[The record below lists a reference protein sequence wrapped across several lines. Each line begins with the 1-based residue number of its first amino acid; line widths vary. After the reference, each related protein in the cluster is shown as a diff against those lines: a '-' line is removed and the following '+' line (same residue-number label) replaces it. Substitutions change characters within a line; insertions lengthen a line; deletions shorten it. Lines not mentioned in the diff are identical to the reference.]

1 MAVILRKCDM
11 RIRQGFTLMELL
23 VVLLII
29 GILSTVALRTIDATR
44 DRGLFDETTTEMN
57 KLVQAMVGNPDL
69 TSDGRRV
76 DFGFYGDMERLP
88 DSPAELVKNTTGSI
102 YWHGPY
108 FKLMRAGDTAS
119 YRYDGW
125 GGIYTFNPSNGWL
138 AASGNGKF
146 PMTVKVADT
155 ITQLSDNIV
164 AGTITDIDDAPPGT
178 NTVLTPLTVTLY
190 YNNPDVH
197 GGNAD
202 TTAVPD
208 IDGHYEFSLT
218 STTPGG
224 RIGVPI
230 GVHKMVA
237 KWGNRDSLIRW
248 VTVVP
253 RSRTIVDFKFPIS
266 FWKKLRMV
274 GTPTLTPDNK
284 GFLIKILN
292 SQSDSVTVSYLSF
305 TSGSDSLYMRDFY
318 IGSDHAGTPVPSGL
332 SGFGPGDTLRFTPPG
347 VTLAP
352 NGLIDAFFNEFHVD
366 SLGTDTSVVVTGHT
380 FQFVFSDGSE
390 ITVYP

>member
-1 MAVILRKCDM
+1 M

-88 DSPAELVKNTTGSI
+88 DSLAELVKNTTGSI

-138 AASGNGKF
+138 TASGNGKF

-266 FWKKLRMV
+266 FWKKLRLTLPVTVMV
-274 GTPTLTPDNK
+274 PEST
-284 GFLIKILN
+284 GFLVKVMN
-292 SQSDSVTVSYLSF
+292 SQSDTAVVSWLAFLS
-305 TSGSDSLYMRDFY
+305 SSDSLYLRSFQ
-318 IGSDHAGTPVPSGL
+318 IGGDHCGTPVPSGNE
-332 SGFGPGDTLRFTPPG
+332 GFGPGDTILFSSPVSIP
-347 VTLAP
+347 P
-352 NGLIDAFFNEFHVD
+352 NGLVELIFSDFHVD
-366 SLGTDTSVVVTGHT
+366 PLGNDPPAKVTGHT
-380 FQFVFSDGSE
+380 FKFVFSDNSE
-390 ITVYP
+390 IDVQP